1 MDPTLVVPESSAA
14 RRQHTCRRCAG
25 GVSLAL
31 PWPPRALAEALRT
44 LERWLRSPLFPLQG
58 PSGERGEQGAPGPSG
73 FQVGSRPGFLC
84 GPLHTRAPWA
94 AAGPGDGGP
103 PTEGDQGNEVS
114 LQGLPE
120 GGGSKL
126 APLLM
131 LVTLASRD
139 FLALPVPQVKVENQ
153 VTR

>member
-73 FQVGSRPGFLC
+73 FQVGSRTRL
-84 GPLHTRAPWA
+84 PLQSPPHQSSVGSSRPW
-94 AAGPGDGGP
+94 GRR
-103 PTEGDQGNEVS
+103 PTH
-114 LQGLPE
+114 
-120 GGGSKL
+120 
-126 APLLM
+126 
-131 LVTLASRD
+131 
-139 FLALPVPQVKVENQ
+139 
-153 VTR
+153 